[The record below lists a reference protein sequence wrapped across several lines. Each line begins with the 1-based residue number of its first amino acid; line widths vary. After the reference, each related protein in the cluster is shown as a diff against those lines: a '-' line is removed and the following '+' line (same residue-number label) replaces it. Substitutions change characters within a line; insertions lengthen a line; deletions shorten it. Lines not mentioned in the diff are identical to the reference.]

1 MVTVLLRN
9 NFRIYQFSDSAG
21 QRFHIHFKIRSQ
33 LSNPAHLL
41 MAMLMDFGL
50 HRPSGNRGT
59 TGLPLHYLRTFYSE
73 PQMPRQRTLE
83 ERRTYIGCYH
93 LLTT

>member
-1 MVTVLLRN
+1 
-9 NFRIYQFSDSAG
+9 
-21 QRFHIHFKIRSQ
+21 
-33 LSNPAHLL
+33 
-41 MAMLMDFGL
+41 MAMLMDLGL
-50 HRPSGNRGT
+50 HRPSGIRDT

-73 PQMPRQRTLE
+73 PEVPRQRTLE